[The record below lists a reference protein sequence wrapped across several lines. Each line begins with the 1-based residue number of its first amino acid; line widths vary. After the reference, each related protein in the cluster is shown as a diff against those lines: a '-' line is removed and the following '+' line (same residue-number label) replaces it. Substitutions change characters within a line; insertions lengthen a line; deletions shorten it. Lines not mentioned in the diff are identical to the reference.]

1 MSVKIRI
8 SYTTEEE
15 LAGVLRLLSPVLKDC
30 RISNNRD
37 GRYKKAYAEIRA
49 VNSGKQRRSGGNLIP
64 NAERTKSEAR
74 RNVERA

>member
-30 RISNNRD
+30 RVSNNRD

-49 VNSGKQRRSGGNLIP
+49 VNSGRTPGNSGGT
-64 NAERTKSEAR
+64 AEI
-74 RNVERA
+74 